1 MSTDT
6 AHCLCGSSLTY
17 QQCCEPLHS
26 GQTQAL
32 TAEAL
37 MRSRFTAYAMHN
49 AAYLLTSW
57 DTSTRPAEVDFSK
70 DTGKWTQLEIVM
82 LKKGAAKDHKG
93 IAGSRYFCES
103 LFWASQP
110 KQAAKT

>member
-1 MSTDT
+1 
-6 AHCLCGSSLTY
+6 
-17 QQCCEPLHS
+17 
-26 GQTQAL
+26 
-32 TAEAL
+32 

-93 IAGSRYFCES
+93 IVEFNLPYHPDKARFPV
-103 LFWASQP
+103 F
-110 KQAAKT
+110 